1 MEFEL
6 DKFDY
11 DDLPKYPVI
20 CNLGK
25 RRSGK
30 TNLTRDECYHYF
42 HRRARYTN
50 VLLFSPTADFGSDY
64 DFVPEASKY
73 DAFKLS
79 IVEDLMERQRHIIK
93 TDPKAK
99 IDTLLIFDD
108 IIKAGGDA
116 SSRAA
121 MNKLTHLFT
130 VARHYRIAII
140 ANLQYMKAQE
150 FNPTMRDNLDF
161 LFVFSQSNHD
171 TKLEIVKQ
179 WLGVGDKMDG
189 LDVLQQTAQQYR
201 TLVVDNTSKS
211 TELDEICFWYQ
222 ADSIPRKFRL
232 GKH

>member
-1 MEFEL
+1 MTEFEL

-11 DDLPKYPVI
+11 DDLPPHPVI

-30 TNLTRDECYHYF
+30 TNLTRDQCYHYF
-42 HRRARYTN
+42 FRKAKYPN
-50 VLLFSPTADFGSDY
+50 VILFSPTGSFNNDY
-64 DFVPEASKY
+64 DFVPERFRYEAFDPGII
-73 DAFKLS
+73 DA
-79 IVEDLMERQRHIIK
+79 LMERQKAIIK
-93 TDPKAK
+93 SDPKAK

-108 IIKAGGDA
+108 IIRAEGSSSKAA
-116 SSRAA
+116 LS
-121 MNKLTHLFT
+121 KLTHLFT
-130 VARHYRIAII
+130 VSRHYRIAII

-179 WLGVGDKMDG
+179 WLAVGEKHEG

-201 TLVVDNTSKS
+201 TLVIDNTSKS
-211 TELDEICFWYQ
+211 SQLDELCFWYQ
-222 ADSIPRKFRL
+222 ADNVKRKFVL
-232 GKH
+232 GKR

>member
-11 DDLPKYPVI
+11 DDLPQFPVI

-30 TNLTRDECYHYF
+30 TNLTRDQCYHYF
-42 HRRARYTN
+42 FRKAKYPN
-50 VLLFSPTADFGSDY
+50 VLLFSPTASFSDDY
-64 DFVPEASKY
+64 DFVPERFRY
-73 DAFKLS
+73 EGFRTD
-79 IVEDLMERQRHIIK
+79 IIEGLMERQKVMIK

-99 IDTLLIFDD
+99 IDTLLIIDD
-108 IIKAGGDA
+108 IIKAEGTDK
-116 SSRAA
+116 AA
-121 MNKLTHLFT
+121 LSKLTHLFT
-130 VARHYRIAII
+130 VARHYRIAIC

-171 TKLEIVKQ
+171 TKLEVVKQ
-179 WLGVGDKMDG
+179 WLGVGDKRDG
-189 LDVLQQTAQQYR
+189 LEVLEQTAQQYR
-201 TLVVDNTSKS
+201 TLVIDNTSKS
-211 TELDEICFWYQ
+211 SQLDELCFWYQ
-222 ADSIPRKFRL
+222 ADGVKRTFKL